1 MLRTTLAFVLLLV
14 AGCAGGAATPHEHV
28 HESAAPSTSAS
39 ASTGFTDT
47 DNAYVQL
54 AIPQDETALKVVELA
69 RARAGVAPDLVALA
83 GDVEAG
89 HRAELDG
96 LRAALAK
103 AGKAYESLHEGHDMP
118 GMVTAAELD
127 AVAKA
132 TGGAF
137 DDQLRT
143 LLRAHFEESTT
154 VAKSEQSAGSDR
166 AVIELAKGIERVR
179 ADYLARL
186 GTS

>member
-1 MLRTTLAFVLLLV
+1 MPRTTLAFVLLLV
-14 AGCAGGAATPHEHV
+14 VGCGAAPEHSGHV
-28 HESAAPSTSAS
+28 HPSTSSS
-39 ASTGFTDT
+39 AATTGFSDT

-54 AIPQDETALKVVELA
+54 AIPQDETALKAVELA
-69 RARAGVAPDLVALA
+69 RTRAGVDPILVALA
-83 GDVEAG
+83 SDVEAG

-103 AGKAYESLHEGHDMP
+103 AGRAYENLHEGHDMP

-127 AVAKA
+127 ALTST
-132 TGGAF
+132 TGSAF

-154 VAKSEQSAGSDR
+154 VAKSELSAGTDP
-166 AVIELAKGIERVR
+166 AVIELTRGIERTR
-179 ADYLARL
+179 TDYLARL
-186 GTS
+186 AAS